1 MSKNEVYLGIDTSC
15 YTTSVALIGRE
26 GGLVGEARRILQVKP
41 GCRGLQQSEMVFQ
54 HTRNLPILLE
64 EVLKKPLKVIG
75 IGVSAR
81 PRPLEDSYMPAFF
94 GWVGPGA
101 LFSGCKRNSVMADQP
116 SGKSFGSRIVVSAG
130 A

>member
-81 PRPLEDSYMPAFF
+81 PRPLEDSYMPAFL
-94 GWVGPGA
+94 VGLGDR
-101 LFSGCKRNSVMADQP
+101 KSV
-116 SGKSFGSRIVVSAG
+116 V
-130 A
+130 

>member
-81 PRPLEDSYMPAFF
+81 GPWKIRICQHFWL
-94 GWVGPGA
+94 GWAWRA
-101 LFSGCKRNSVMADQP
+101 L
-116 SGKSFGSRIVVSAG
+116 
-130 A
+130 

>member
-75 IGVSAR
+75 IGVSAVHGPWTFR
-81 PRPLEDSYMPAFF
+81 ICQHCWL
-94 GWVGPGA
+94 GWAWRA
-101 LFSGCKRNSVMADQP
+101 L
-116 SGKSFGSRIVVSAG
+116 
-130 A
+130 